1 VPAIVIPL
9 DEEEALISQPSM
21 IPGSAGV
28 PVPAVTPF
36 AAVKSELFW
45 IKIEE
50 CVWGGDA
57 ATGLG
62 ETGDS
67 RDPSSKTATIP
78 HRLVMIMVP

>member
-1 VPAIVIPL
+1 MPAIVIPL

-21 IPGSAGV
+21 IYGSTGV

-45 IKIEE
+45 IKIAE
-50 CVWGGDA
+50 CDGGGDA
-57 ATGLG
+57 ATKLG
-62 ETGDS
+62 KTGDG
-67 RDPSSKTATIP
+67 RDPSSKTITIP